1 MNEERN
7 DQPIPSADTL
17 AELERTREEGGE
29 G

>member
-7 DQPIPSADTL
+7 DQPIPSTDTL
-17 AELERTREEGGE
+17 AELERTREEGGL